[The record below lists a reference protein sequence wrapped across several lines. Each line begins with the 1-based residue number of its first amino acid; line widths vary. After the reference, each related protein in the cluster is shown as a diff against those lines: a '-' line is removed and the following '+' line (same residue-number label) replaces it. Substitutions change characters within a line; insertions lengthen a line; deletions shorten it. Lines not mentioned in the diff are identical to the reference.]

1 MTSYRPR
8 AVRLPSLDGPPQGLP
23 DPSWAPGRQAAPSG
37 EQWPRTGR
45 LASTS
50 APRPGCLWSSP
61 WQRLGLGRGP
71 GSQKVGSGGAGKGHV
86 YNLWDCFQHIIN
98 SDYWLQISAGNQ
110 RVTGFYGAVE
120 RTSAVSGVTSPL
132 VCSAVLSI
140 LPSFDAREQR
150 KIGKC
155 PQVP

>member
-1 MTSYRPR
+1 MATDR
-8 AVRLPSLDGPPQGLP
+8 ASGLHLGPTAWLFMVK
-23 DPSWAPGRQAAPSG
+23 SMAEA
-37 EQWPRTGR
+37 
-45 LASTS
+45 
-50 APRPGCLWSSP
+50 
-61 WQRLGLGRGP
+61 GLGAGA
-71 GSQKVGSGGAGKGHV
+71 GVAEGGGGGARKGHI